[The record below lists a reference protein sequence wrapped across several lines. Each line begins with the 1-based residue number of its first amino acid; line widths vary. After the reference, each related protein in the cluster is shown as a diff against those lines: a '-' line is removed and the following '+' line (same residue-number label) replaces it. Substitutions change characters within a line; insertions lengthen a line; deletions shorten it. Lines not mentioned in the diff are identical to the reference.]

1 MCIYLHITY
10 IFTKKI
16 LHTAKKRHNFLFTKF
31 KKLAGRLCREQRR
44 DKIRI
49 KRSHTSNS
57 KYNANVNRI
66 GKTLQRT
73 IRYHLD
79 PLNNVI
85 NLSTKSFTFYE
96 FKLLNKNLNF
106 CPTPNRYNKKQ
117 FKNDIETFIRK
128 VKLKAHFKNKEQDIE
143 KEEFRISRNKTWTPK
158 ENHHTVEKFAQ
169 AFQKREIKQIPHK
182 NLSKKE
188 EDALQ
193 NLSKRN
199 DIIITKADKGGAVVI
214 GDVDDYI
221 QEANRQLDNKEFYKK
236 LTIDTTE
243 INRIKVNRTINELKS
258 SHLLNEKI
266 ANDLLSSEAKTP
278 QFKMLPKVHKEG
290 NPSRPV
296 VSSIDCHTTKISKY
310 IDNQLQPHVK
320 ELKSYVKDSTDFI
333 RKINSMEKIPDNS
346 ILVTMDVRSLYTNI
360 PNKEG
365 IEAVETTLKR
375 KNIGTTIILTF
386 LRLVLTLNNF
396 VFNSQNYLQIKG
408 CAMGTKCAPSYANIF
423 MGMFEERYICPLI
436 EKISNFYLR
445 FIDDICLTWTGTTD
459 QLMKFKQQINEVHPS
474 IKFDFNFSNK
484 EINFLDTVVY
494 KTQSGKLE
502 TKLYRKESDR
512 QAYLHRKS
520 EHPESLK
527 RSIPFSQALR
537 LRRICST
544 NNEFQ
549 DSCDK
554 LRNK

>member
-1 MCIYLHITY
+1 M
-10 IFTKKI
+10 
-16 LHTAKKRHNFLFTKF
+16 
-31 KKLAGRLCREQRR
+31 
-44 DKIRI
+44 
-49 KRSHTSNS
+49 
-57 KYNANVNRI
+57 
-66 GKTLQRT
+66 
-73 IRYHLD
+73 
-79 PLNNVI
+79 
-85 NLSTKSFTFYE
+85 
-96 FKLLNKNLNF
+96 
-106 CPTPNRYNKKQ
+106 
-117 FKNDIETFIRK
+117 ET
-128 VKLKAHFKNKEQDIE
+128 
-143 KEEFRISRNKTWTPK
+143 
-158 ENHHTVEKFAQ
+158 FAQ
-169 AFQKREIKQIPHK
+169 AFQNDLLKEEENIKQIPHK

-193 NLSKRN
+193 NLSKRD

-214 GDVDDYI
+214 VDVDDYI
-221 QEANRQLDNKEFYKK
+221 QEANRQLDDKEFYKK

-290 NPSRPV
+290 NPGRPV

-375 KNIGTTIILTF
+375 KNIGTTIISTF

-396 VFNSQNYLQIKG
+396 VFNSQNYLPIKG

-423 MGMFEERYICPLI
+423 MGMFEERYIYPLI
-436 EKISNFYLR
+436 EKISIFYLR
-445 FIDDICLTWTGTTD
+445 FIDDIFLIWTGTTD

-512 QAYLHRKS
+512 QAYLHCKS

-544 NNEFQ
+544 NNEF
-549 DSCDK
+549 
-554 LRNK
+554 

>member
-1 MCIYLHITY
+1 MRC
-10 IFTKKI
+10 
-16 LHTAKKRHNFLFTKF
+16 
-31 KKLAGRLCREQRR
+31 
-44 DKIRI
+44 
-49 KRSHTSNS
+49 
-57 KYNANVNRI
+57 
-66 GKTLQRT
+66 
-73 IRYHLD
+73 HLD

-106 CPTPNRYNKKQ
+106 CPAPNRYNKKQ
-117 FKNDIETFIRK
+117 FKNDIDTFIRK
-128 VKLKAHFKNKEQDIE
+128 VKLKSHFKNKEQGIE
-143 KEEFRISRNKTWTPK
+143 NQEFRISRNKTWTPK
-158 ENHHTVEKFAQ
+158 ENHHTIETRAQ
-169 AFQKREIKQIPHK
+169 AFQNNLLKEEEHIKQILHK

-193 NLSKRN
+193 NVSKRD

-214 GDVDDYI
+214 ADVVDYV
-221 QEANRQLDNKEFYKK
+221 QEANRQLDSKGFYEK

-266 ANDLLSSEAKTP
+266 ANDLLISEAKTP
-278 QFKMLPKVHKEG
+278 QFKMLPKVHKKG
-290 NPSRPV
+290 NPGRPV
-296 VSSIDCHTTKISKY
+296 VSSIDYHTTKISEY

-320 ELKSYVKDSTDFI
+320 ELKSYVKDSTHFL
-333 RKINSMEKIPDNS
+333 RRINTMKKIPDNS

-365 IEAVETTLKR
+365 IEAVETILKR
-375 KNIGTTIILTF
+375 RNIGTRIISTF

-408 CAMGTKCAPSYANIF
+408 CSMGTKCAPSYANIF
-423 MGMFEERYICPLI
+423 MGMFEERYIYPLI

-445 FIDDICLTWTGTTD
+445 FIDDIFLIWTGTTD

-484 EINFLDTVVY
+484 EVNFLDTVVY
-494 KTQSGKLE
+494 KTQPGKLE

-527 RSIPFSQALR
+527 RSILFSQALR

-544 NNEFQ
+544 NNESQ
-549 DSCDK
+549 ASCDK
-554 LRNK
+554 LRSKLIERGYKQQEINEGIERTKTLEGKNLLEEKAKKAK